1 MSDAVIVL
9 SFRLG
14 MKAAEA
20 TPRPC
25 WLASQPVGRWVIQAH
40 LAYAPWRPTMLRL
53 TRLPE
58 EVTRLLAPLKPAF
71 SYRHSLVFCW
81 LLVAHLVCY
90 EKATLQALARYIPGH
105 VAAWHLRRLLAAG
118 CWPWARILEWLVSQA
133 LMAFPPPKDGV
144 LYLVVDSTL
153 KGKRTKQNP
162 LVKKSRLNDYA
173 PYTFGLQVVI
183 LLAQWDVYRVPLA
196 FRLVKPKGSKSYQ
209 SENALFREMLQ
220 EVVLPAWVK
229 RVVVV
234 ADAAYPSRANLQAIQ
249 ARQWFF
255 VIAFPRT
262 WKLANGQHLHDLVTH
277 LPIHHYRQVRVPLV
291 VPSARRRVFWTFAKR
306 AELRQVGD
314 VTVVLSRRRRNDS
327 PKQTKLLVTNLPQ
340 ATAHLTVALYLRRW
354 PVELCIKELKSVVG
368 LGQSQVTKDA
378 ARVER
383 SVAVALMAYLLLLRL
398 RAKQIQPG
406 RSWSAFTLK
415 QGLAWDWGARQ
426 VQRTAWQEARRAVR
440 VRPPAQEVPLR
451 LAA

>member
-1 MSDAVIVL
+1 
-9 SFRLG
+9 
-14 MKAAEA
+14 
-20 TPRPC
+20 
-25 WLASQPVGRWVIQAH
+25 
-40 LAYAPWRPTMLRL
+40 MLRL

-58 EVTRLLAPLKPAF
+58 EVTRLLAPLKPYF
-71 SYRHSLVFCW
+71 SYRPYLVFCW

-90 EKATLQALARYIPGH
+90 EQATLQALARYIPGH
-105 VAAWHLRRLLAAG
+105 VAAWHLRRVLAAG
-118 CWPWARILEWLVSQA
+118 RWQWAHVLEWLVSPA
-133 LMAFPPPKDGV
+133 LAAVPSPKDGV
-144 LYLVVDSTL
+144 LSLVVDSTL

-162 LVKKSRLNDYA
+162 LAKKSRLNEYA
-173 PYTFGLQVVI
+173 PYTFGLPGVI
-183 LLAQWDVYRVPLA
+183 LIAQGDVYRVPLA
-196 FRLVKPKGSKSYQ
+196 FRLVKPKGSKGYQ

-220 EVVLPAWVK
+220 AVVLPAWVK

-234 ADAAYPSRANLQAIQ
+234 AAAAYPSRANRQAIQ
-249 ARQWFF
+249 ARHWFF

-262 WKLANGQHLHDLVTH
+262 WKFANGQPLREVVTH
-277 LPIHHYRQVRVPLV
+277 LPIPYYRQVRVPWV

-327 PKQTKLLVTNLPQ
+327 PRHTKLLVTNLPQ

-354 PVELCIKELKSVVG
+354 PVELCLKELKSVVG
-368 LGQSQVTKDA
+368 LGQSPVTKNA

-426 VQRTAWQEARRAVR
+426 MKRATRQAARREVR
-440 VRPPAQEVPLR
+440 LRPPAQEVQLR